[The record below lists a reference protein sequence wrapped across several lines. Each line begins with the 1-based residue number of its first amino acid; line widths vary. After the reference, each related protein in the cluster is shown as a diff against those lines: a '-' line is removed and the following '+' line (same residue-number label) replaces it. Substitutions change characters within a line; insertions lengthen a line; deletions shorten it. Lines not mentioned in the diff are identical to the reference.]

1 MVDRKNRTKMI
12 SFLLDQGADPN
23 CSGHLPLG
31 SIYPYPPTTKH
42 ELESLVP
49 SMRVMFPHIDLNY
62 QSAEEWAVSVLS
74 KFRGTPEEFSFLQQH
89 ICPSF
94 YQLSKQIRLRVA
106 LGITRGLQVLWN
118 IGERIQEIVRIV
130 LKMDI
135 LEPDDFKFCQELD
148 STLIHSTAEHIGACQ
163 WLLQRSGGAHE
174 YQSTIG
180 AWIGLCRDFLSVGID
195 IHYIVD
201 GVTPLLSCIEGWL
214 PYWSLSAANQS
225 VVQLWLEQLEAV
237 GVDLS
242 EYGKAEEFIW
252 KNQTILRE
260 FWVWDG
266 ISNTHASAMLR
277 VIGFTYG
284 PSPKDW
290 HLWMSDP
297 TDTYVGEFWDMI
309 ERPVEVMPGAWPQE

>member
-1 MVDRKNRTKMI
+1 MVGRENRTKMI

-23 CSGHLPLG
+23 CSDHLPLG
-31 SIYPYPPTTKH
+31 SFSHYQSTALD
-42 ELESLVP
+42 LESLVP
-49 SMRVMFPHIDLNY
+49 SMRVMFRHIDLTY
-62 QSAEEWAVSVLS
+62 QSEEEWAVSVLS
-74 KFRGTPEEFSFLQQH
+74 KFLGTPEEFSFLQQH

-94 YQLSKQIRLRVA
+94 YQLSKKIRLRV
-106 LGITRGLQVLWN
+106 GLSMARAVLPLLVDPSTPKV
-118 IGERIQEIVRIV
+118 IRIV

-135 LEPDDFKFCQELD
+135 LEPDDFKFCQELN
-148 STLIHSTAEHIGACQ
+148 STLIHYTAKQIGVCQ
-163 WLLQRSGGAHE
+163 QFLQRSGGAHAF
-174 YQSTIG
+174 QSTIG
-180 AWIGLCRDFLSVGID
+180 AWIGLCHDFLSVGID
-195 IHYIVD
+195 IHYMID
-201 GVTPLLSCIEGWL
+201 GRTPLISCIEGWL
-214 PYWSLSAANQS
+214 PDLSPPAANQF
-225 VVQLWLEQLEAV
+225 VVPLWLEQLEAV

-266 ISNTHASAMLR
+266 ISKMLIPLR

-297 TDTYVGEFWDMI
+297 TDSYVGEFWDMI

>member
-1 MVDRKNRTKMI
+1 MI

-23 CSGHLPLG
+23 CSDHLPLN
-31 SIYPYPPTTKH
+31 SKIYYRRTSNY

-49 SMRVMFPHIDLNY
+49 SMRVMFRHIDLTY
-62 QSAEEWAVSVLS
+62 QSEEEWAVSVLS
-74 KFRGTPEEFSFLQQH
+74 KFLGTPEEFSFLQQQ

-94 YQLSKQIRLRVA
+94 YQLSKQIRLRV
-106 LGITRGLQVLWN
+106 GLSMARVVLPPLVGPSTPKV
-118 IGERIQEIVRIV
+118 IRIV

-135 LEPDDFKFCQELD
+135 LEPDDFKFCQELN

-174 YQSTIG
+174 YQSTID
-180 AWIGLCRDFLSVGID
+180 AWIGLCRDFLRVGID

-201 GVTPLLSCIEGWL
+201 GRTPLISCIEGWL
-214 PYWSLSAANQS
+214 LDWSPSAANQFA
-225 VVQLWLEQLEAV
+225 VQLWLEQLEAV

-242 EYGKAEEFIW
+242 GYGKAEEFIW

-266 ISNTHASAMLR
+266 ISNTHASATLR

-297 TDTYVGEFWDMI
+297 TDSYVGEFWDMI